1 MATLTTR
8 ALLLGVV
15 SLFEPA
21 NGYQLRRELLSW
33 GVEDWAHIKPGS
45 IYSMLSTFAKQ
56 GLIERHDL
64 AEGEGAVGAG
74 RTVAVYT
81 MADAGRTELNRLL
94 TEAVLTVNAMDPS
107 AFRVALSLAPLMPRG
122 EMIAALRARSATAA
136 AACEALLERIGY
148 VARGFAP
155 PHVAHSLE
163 LELRLIETERGW
175 LEGYLGTIE
184 AGGLVFAGEA
194 DRAWTPPADDAG
206 WQMVGE
212 SARYR
217 EQIEAGGS
225 KVQK

>member
-56 GLIERHDL
+56 GLIDRHDL
-64 AEGEGAVGAG
+64 AEGERAGAG

-122 EMIAALRARSATAA
+122 EMIAALQARSATAA
-136 AACEALLERIGY
+136 AACEALLEKIGY

-175 LEGYLGTIE
+175 LEGYLATIE

-194 DRAWTPPADDAG
+194 DPAWTPPADDAG
-206 WQMVGE
+206 WQMLGE

-217 EQIEAGGS
+217 EQIEAERG
-225 KVQK
+225 

>member
-1 MATLTTR
+1 
-8 ALLLGVV
+8 
-15 SLFEPA
+15 
-21 NGYQLRRELLSW
+21 
-33 GVEDWAHIKPGS
+33 
-45 IYSMLSTFAKQ
+45 MLSTFAKQ

-64 AEGEGAVGAG
+64 AEGEAAGGEGAGGAGAG

-81 MADAGRTELNRLL
+81 MSDAGRTELNRLL

-107 AFRVALSLAPLMPRG
+107 AFRVALSLAPLMPRD
-122 EMIAALRARSATAA
+122 EMVAALRARSATAA
-136 AACEALLERIGY
+136 AACEALLEKIGF

-175 LEGYLGTIE
+175 LEGYLATIE

-194 DRAWTPPADDAG
+194 DWAWTPPADDAG

-225 KVQK
+225 EVQK

>member
-56 GLIERHDL
+56 GFIERHDIS
-64 AEGEGAVGAG
+64 EGD

-81 MADAGRTELNRLL
+81 MADAGRAELDRLL
-94 TEAVLTVNAMDPS
+94 REAVVTVNAMHPS
-107 AFRVALSLAPLMPRG
+107 SFRVAISLAPLLPRAAML
-122 EMIAALRARSATAA
+122 EALRERERRAARMSAELLEKIAA
-136 AACEALLERIGY
+136 
-148 VARGFAP
+148 VARGLAP
-155 PHVAHSLE
+155 PHVAHTLE
-163 LELRLIETERGW
+163 LELRLLETERAW
-175 LEGYLGTIE
+175 AAEYAETIV
-184 AGGLVFAGEA
+184 AGGLVFAGES
-194 DRAWTPPADDAG
+194 DPAWAPPADDAG

-212 SARYR
+212 SQRYR
-217 EQIEAGGS
+217 ELIEREER
-225 KVQK
+225 